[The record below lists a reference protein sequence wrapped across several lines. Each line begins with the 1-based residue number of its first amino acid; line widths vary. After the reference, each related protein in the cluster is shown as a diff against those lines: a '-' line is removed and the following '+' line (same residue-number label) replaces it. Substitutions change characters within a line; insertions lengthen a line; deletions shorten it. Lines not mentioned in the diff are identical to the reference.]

1 VLAQQ
6 LTGAP
11 SSLSSSPTEEEPHQH
26 PPHRPHQAIWA
37 MKISKDGKYLAAG
50 GQNCVLRVW
59 ETLNEGVP
67 DKQDS
72 IKVFDDKPLRE
83 YKGHHADILDISW
96 SKVTRKRRLD

>member
-1 VLAQQ
+1 
-6 LTGAP
+6 
-11 SSLSSSPTEEEPHQH
+11 
-26 PPHRPHQAIWA
+26 

-72 IKVFDDKPLRE
+72 IKVFNDKPLRE

-96 SKVTRKRRLD
+96 SKVKRQQAWMD